1 MKEEEINGCAAGCDA
16 CAGCGHDHF
25 GSELPEDISPIVTL
39 TDEEGNDVKFEIIDV
54 VVLEDEREFLIVAEA
69 DREESN
75 ENVEVNILEIK
86 EVDGEEVY
94 DTVTDEELGKPV
106 NTVTSK
112 PSSTSCSH
120 RSAYTC
126 RCAENRPAPR
136 TRYF

>member
-25 GSELPEDISPIVTL
+25 GSELPDDISPIVTL
-39 TDEEGNDVKFEIIDV
+39 TDEDANDVKFEIIDV

-69 DREESN
+69 DREESD

-94 DTVTDEELGKPV
+94 DTVTDEELGKKV
-106 NTVTSK
+106 FEEFTKNQE
-112 PSSTSCSH
+112 
-120 RSAYTC
+120 AFD
-126 RCAENRPAPR
+126 EE
-136 TRYF
+136 